1 MGDEWRAWVNWAAL
15 GVTLVVIFAAELPDK
30 TMFATLVLG
39 TRYAARWVFVGAA
52 GAFLVH
58 VIIAVAVGQ
67 AFTLLPKAAVDA
79 VVAAL
84 FLVGATLLLLG
95 SESDAEREGTAD
107 AGSSAGVDTSSTD
120 TAELTSTD
128 APSPIRIVLTASS
141 VVFLAEIGDLTQI
154 TTANLAAR
162 YKAPIAVGLGATL
175 GLWAVAAIAISVGRN
190 LVKIVPLPLVRR
202 IAGFLM
208 LALAIVS
215 IVEAVRA

>member
-1 MGDEWRAWVNWAAL
+1 
-15 GVTLVVIFAAELPDK
+15 LVVIFAAELPDK

-39 TRYAARWVFVGAA
+39 TRYAPRWVFVGAA

-58 VIIAVAVGQ
+58 VVIAVAVGQ
-67 AFTLLPKAAVDA
+67 AFTLLPKAAVDG

-84 FLVGATLLLLG
+84 FVVGAAFLLFG
-95 SESDAEREGTAD
+95 SESAAEIEGTAD
-107 AGSSAGVDTSSTD
+107 AGSNADVGTSSTD
-120 TAELTSTD
+120 PVALTTTG

-162 YKAPIAVGLGATL
+162 YKSPISVGIGAVL
-175 GLWAVAAIAISVGRN
+175 GLWAVAAIAITAGRN
-190 LVKIVPLPLVRR
+190 LVKVVPLVLVRR

-208 LALAIVS
+208 VALALVS
-215 IVEAVRA
+215 IVEALRA